1 MPEHCWVK
9 LLLCYN
15 ATKLFCFIHSE
26 VSKGFQS
33 KQDFLLGKWKT
44 KQCFGEIKKKKKKGW
59 GTHKKQTCGKK
70 EKKSTAVLKQ
80 VAGAE

>member
-1 MPEHCWVK
+1 MPPNYFV
-9 LLLCYN
+9 
-15 ATKLFCFIHSE
+15 LFTLRFPKASK
-26 VSKGFQS
+26 VSKTFYLANGRQNS
-33 KQDFLLGKWKT
+33 ALGKL
-44 KQCFGEIKKKKKKGW
+44 KKKKKKGW